1 MVPFP
6 SPCGGYLRFVG
17 KGGEGEAA
25 VGEAYSF
32 GIIAEHLVG
41 CFNDLALVLCQ
52 RLPASFFNAMPY
64 DQLMN
69 FRYKQQ
75 LPDRIEFRKLG
86 ACLRKLFESVFDSLA
101 ISVCA

>member
-1 MVPFP
+1 
-6 SPCGGYLRFVG
+6 VG
-17 KGGEGEAA
+17 KGGEGEAT

-86 ACLRKLFESVFDSLA
+86 ACLRKLFGRYLVS
-101 ISVCA
+101 